1 MVLEVS
7 AASGSDAPPSLSR
20 ATAGTLPQLL
30 RRRVPWR
37 ADGASGT
44 TPATAPARGVVRHRQ
59 LSSRWSGGIVI
70 TVRIVV
76 SGTHASGKSTLISDF
91 ASRHPEFTVLPDPFE
106 LVDEDDAVGPALFAA
121 QLRIAADRLID
132 EPGRMHVI
140 AERGPL
146 DFLAYLL
153 ALADLGNAELDE
165 EFRERAVARTAGALR
180 TVDLLIVLPVTDRDP
195 IHVSADEHLELRAAM
210 NDALLDLLDDPDL
223 IGGHLTVVELAGTPL
238 ERLTA
243 LETLTGVAGPV

>member
-30 RRRVPWR
+30 RRRVPWH

-44 TPATAPARGVVRHRQ
+44 TPATAPARGSVRPRQ

-106 LVDEDDAVGPALFAA
+106 LVDEDDAVGAALFAA
-121 QLRIAADRLID
+121 QLRIAADRLTD
-132 EPGRMHVI
+132 EPGRTHVI

-153 ALADLGNAELDE
+153 ALAGDVRCPCQIDELRELD
-165 EFRERAVARTAGALR
+165 
-180 TVDLLIVLPVTDRDP
+180 
-195 IHVSADEHLELRAAM
+195 
-210 NDALLDLLDDPDL
+210 
-223 IGGHLTVVELAGTPL
+223 
-238 ERLTA
+238 
-243 LETLTGVAGPV
+243 